1 MPKIGEPRILKVD
14 VGKMIGHS
22 KLEIP
27 TELPGRITYINHAHR
42 WFLVEATVKG
52 IGTIR
57 DGFKF

>member
-42 WFLVEATVKG
+42 YFLVEAP
-52 IGTIR
+52 IGDGVVIR
-57 DGFKF
+57 ECFKF